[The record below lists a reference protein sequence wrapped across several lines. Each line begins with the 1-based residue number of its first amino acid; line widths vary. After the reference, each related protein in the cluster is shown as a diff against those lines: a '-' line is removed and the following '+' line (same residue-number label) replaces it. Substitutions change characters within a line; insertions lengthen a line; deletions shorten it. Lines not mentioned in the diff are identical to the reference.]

1 MSADSPASLS
11 APARKPWQDKATCR
25 HLYHDVGLSLFDLA
39 ELWDCSTST
48 LYRAFEE
55 HDIDRRPRGKQGGG
69 RDARRNGHGQ
79 AEPTE
84 REPVDDPDLS
94 HIDVTVVDDARETLD
109 RDIGSLLMMQ
119 KTLALKL
126 LDAPDPFVICQTD
139 IGPAEISKLH
149 AFGIVRQ
156 VGRWQPAGR
165 RAGDRN
171 VWAVDDGIRGW
182 IREHVTA
189 TLETCPREGCR
200 ATGIKTLDPDADRY
214 TCNDDECAIEF
225 GAETAR
231 ELTDG

>member
-1 MSADSPASLS
+1 MSTDRSSLS
-11 APARKPWQDKATCR
+11 APKRQPWRDKATCR
-25 HLYHDVGLSLFDLA
+25 HLYHDVGLSLLDLA

-48 LYRAFEE
+48 LYHAFED
-55 HDIDRRPRGKQGGG
+55 HDIDRRQPGKQGGG

-84 REPVDDPDLS
+84 REPVDEPDLS

-149 AFGIVRQ
+149 VFGVVRQ
-156 VGRWQPAGR
+156 VGRWQPSGR

-171 VWAVDDGIRGW
+171 VWAVCDGIRGW
-182 IREHVTA
+182 IRDHVTA
-189 TLETCPREGCR
+189 TLETCPREDCR
-200 ATGIKTLDPDADRY
+200 ATGIKTLDPAADRY
-214 TCNDDECAIEF
+214 SCNSDECSIEF